1 MFIKCK
7 DHVIAKVLVDNGS
20 SLNVLIKVMLNHLL
34 VDTSYIWM
42 SKIMACSIDGSSMQ
56 IIGDIIIELEIDLT
70 ILVTLQVIGI
80 PPSYNMLLGK
90 PWIHLAGTIH
100 SVEINLILRIW

>member
-1 MFIKCK
+1 
-7 DHVIAKVLVDNGS
+7 
-20 SLNVLIKVMLNHLL
+20 
-34 VDTSYIWM
+34 
-42 SKIMACSIDGSSMQ
+42 MQ